1 MWVIWEKRMDSG
13 FGIGGFGF
21 YLPLPNA
28 QAKHGRAE
36 PEIGS

>member
-1 MWVIWEKRMDSG
+1 MWVIWEKRMDFG
-13 FGIGGFGF
+13 FGAWGLGF
-21 YLPLPNA
+21 YLPLRNA